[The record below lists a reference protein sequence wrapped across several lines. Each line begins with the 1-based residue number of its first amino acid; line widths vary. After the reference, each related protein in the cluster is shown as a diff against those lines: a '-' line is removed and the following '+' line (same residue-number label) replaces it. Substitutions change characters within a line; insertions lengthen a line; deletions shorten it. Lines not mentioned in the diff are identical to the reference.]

1 MWKPQSLSM
10 GGIIGSMSKEE
21 PGIITELAADTSYGG
36 YLALDLLLSAQRP
49 RSKHHDEMLFIVQ
62 HQTAELWMK
71 LMIHE
76 LAAACRCRRSGSSA
90 TGRSPI
96 SRIRAS

>member
-10 GGIIGSMSKEE
+10 GGIIGSMSKDE

-36 YLALDLLLSAQRP
+36 YLAPDVLLSAQRP

-62 HQTAELWMK
+62 HQTAEPWMN

-76 LAAACRCRRSGSSA
+76 RAAALEHGRAGNPPPRFSA
-90 TGRSPI
+90 PEPRTR
-96 SRIRAS
+96 